1 MAESEYNTDTSC
13 KHTDSKPDACCK
25 HTDSKP
31 DACCKHTDSKPDACC
46 KHTDSKPDA
55 CCKHT
60 DSKPDACCKHTDS
73 KPDACCKHTDS
84 KPDACCKHT
93 DSKPDACCKHT
104 DSKPD
109 ACCKHTECEPTDNT
123 YSKHRSTVLR
133 FQSHYCK
140 KKSVDTEAGQVTFPR
155 TDGGSFSYSAERC
168 NSSAENEKPLASR
181 FCGITPDGAAVWD
194 PPVLLTCDTDL
205 QNLSQVRVY
214 TKLSQVC
221 VYTKLSQVRV
231 YTKLSQVRVY
241 TKLSQVRVYTKLS
254 QVRVYTKLS
263 KVRVYTKLSQVRVY
277 TKLSQVRV
285 YTKLSQVRVYTKLPQ
300 VRVYTKLS
308 QVRVYTKLSQVSI
321 YTKLSRVSIYTKLS
335 QVSVNTKLSKVS
347 VYTKLSQVRV
357 YTKLSQVSVY
367 TKLSKVS
374 VYTKLS
380 QVSVYTKLS
389 QVSVYTK
396 LSQVSVYTKLSQV
409 RVYTKLSQVR
419 VYTKL
424 SQVRV
429 YTKLSHVSIYTKLS
443 QGTKVAGCE
452 FLHLRAGA
460 RRLPYSCEYRRPYA
474 GPRTQPN
481 DSTQRLTV
489 GIKFFHREQIGVCTT
504 LNKEDI
510 RSAGEHNI
518 GKGLPGS
525 VGEETHSLRLSSPRT
540 TKLAVRFSANR
551 IRLHTWSVNTKLSK
565 VGIYTKLSQVSV
577 YTKLSQV
584 SVYTKL
590 SKIVVNNETALS
602 VATELQLITTQAET
616 LSSSDVDTV
625 IATLQ
630 KIVNASATE
639 QITTLPSQN
648 PLGRLK
654 KCRLAD
660 VDSDSPLF
668 VDALGDQGMWG
679 TQDNLFK
686 VNVTVLQQS
695 QGERGGPARAVQALE
710 TFADTVILTT
720 GTYTTVRP
728 RVALQAADI
737 SPEELDK
744 GQVSLD
750 KVRILDSEPDF
761 FARGFKETICIRALQ
776 PSLNRDGGRHRLS
789 ATYDPLLTSHV
800 CYRNV
805 TEAVDCSFDKD
816 WSCTV
821 ENLGFAFSLSGNDSD
836 SLTEGNV
843 TDFTT
848 DDGGDIQQTA
858 DISIS
863 LPPNISNM
871 IQIKNMSDV
880 RLSYTLYD
888 SSSLFVQPSQG
899 AVGPSQGAVGPSQ
912 GAVGPSQGAVG
923 TRIIGGRIAGRR
935 VKDLPEPVITTFVPI
950 PGSFVPEDMRKVKC
964 VFWDFDADAWS
975 TEGCES
981 KGEKMGRYTCACNHL
996 TNFAII
1002 FDVSGEGFGDHEKP
1016 LEVITIVGCV
1026 VSIVCLIL
1034 TLLSFIV
1041 RRRDKRRT
1049 RTGHAKNQRLVLIN
1063 LCVALLAILVI
1074 FLAGINRTA
1083 FPIGCKAVAALLHY
1097 FLLAALMWMAVE
1109 AVNLYRAVV
1118 QVFDSVSTNF
1128 VIQAGAVAWGFPLV
1142 ATLSTAGPSSLYNYR
1157 MENACWL
1164 AREPLIYAFLIP
1176 AGLIL
1181 LFNLLV
1187 FILVMTKL
1195 VREEKKQKELRGA
1208 AADANK
1214 VDRQWI
1220 ILQIRRACSI
1230 MAIFG
1235 LTWVF
1240 GFFVIDDARTVF
1252 AYLFC
1257 IFNTLQG
1264 LFIFIFHCVM
1274 REDMTK
1280 WRKKLTCWKKFIYI
1294 GKKKKGLYEPR
1305 FSATSCAR
1313 RSPTTPAKPVEAK
1326 HSGFRR
1332 DCSCG
1337 ETVASAALRRR
1348 DYIPL
1353 RGDVDYQGAPGSDP
1367 RDWYSPSAS
1376 GALGEYRWPW
1386 GRQAGHVK
1394 CHCSLPFEGIVES
1407 QNASIWV
1414 MLKSLFARQGQP
1426 REDCDKTDVFTWN
1439 MGLVIPEVF
1448 IRINMSASQPETPE
1462 NTTSPR

>member
-1 MAESEYNTDTSC
+1 MILIEEIKREERSGTRVAKNPVATDGCVLKNVVTCAGARGCPDNYTYLAHTHRCYRAYGILNTYDEAVASCLADGGSLAMPRDNTINNFLVALKNNVSTRCEFRFGLHRRNETWNYVDGGELTGYVNWAENEPNNVGGIEHCAEYRPATYHEEHNRNKWNDRTCSTDRCFLCEAEPEVRASCETGPAGDLCRCTHTTGKVDGGWSDWTPWSACSVTCGVGTQTRDRTCTNPPPANGGAGCDGLDQETQDCDTGVLCPAYPVRNKGCKIGPPSSLFWTCRYDTDTSC

-109 ACCKHTECEPTDNT
+109 ACCKHNDSKPDACCKHTDSKPDACCKHIECEPTDNT
-123 YSKHRSTVLR
+123 YSKHRSTGHR

-140 KKSVDTEAGQVTFPR
+140 EKSVDTEAGQVTFSR

-168 NSSAENEKPLASR
+168 NSSTGNEKPLATR
-181 FCGITPDGAAVWD
+181 FCRITQNGAAVWD
-194 PPVLLTCDTDL
+194 QPVLLTCDTGL
-205 QNLSQVRVY
+205 QNLSQ
-214 TKLSQVC
+214 
-221 VYTKLSQVRV
+221 
-231 YTKLSQVRVY
+231 
-241 TKLSQVRVYTKLS
+241 
-254 QVRVYTKLS
+254 
-263 KVRVYTKLSQVRVY
+263 
-277 TKLSQVRV
+277 
-285 YTKLSQVRVYTKLPQ
+285 
-300 VRVYTKLS
+300 
-308 QVRVYTKLSQVSI
+308 
-321 YTKLSRVSIYTKLS
+321 
-335 QVSVNTKLSKVS
+335 
-347 VYTKLSQVRV
+347 
-357 YTKLSQVSVY
+357 
-367 TKLSKVS
+367 
-374 VYTKLS
+374 
-380 QVSVYTKLS
+380 
-389 QVSVYTK
+389 
-396 LSQVSVYTKLSQV
+396 
-409 RVYTKLSQVR
+409 
-419 VYTKL
+419 
-424 SQVRV
+424 
-429 YTKLSHVSIYTKLS
+429 
-443 QGTKVAGCE
+443 
-452 FLHLRAGA
+452 
-460 RRLPYSCEYRRPYA
+460 
-474 GPRTQPN
+474 
-481 DSTQRLTV
+481 
-489 GIKFFHREQIGVCTT
+489 
-504 LNKEDI
+504 
-510 RSAGEHNI
+510 
-518 GKGLPGS
+518 
-525 VGEETHSLRLSSPRT
+525 
-540 TKLAVRFSANR
+540 
-551 IRLHTWSVNTKLSK
+551 
-565 VGIYTKLSQVSV
+565 
-577 YTKLSQV
+577 
-584 SVYTKL
+584 
-590 SKIVVNNETALS
+590 IVVNNETALS
-602 VATELQLITTQAET
+602 VATELQLITTQTET
-616 LSSSDVDTV
+616 LSSGDVDTI

-639 QITTLPSQN
+639 QIGDSLLTT
-648 PLGRLK
+648 
-654 KCRLAD
+654 
-660 VDSDSPLF
+660 V
-668 VDALGDQGMWG
+668 
-679 TQDNLFK
+679 DNLFE

-720 GTYTTVRP
+720 DTYTAVRP

-744 GQVSLD
+744 GQGRTTKPTDSNQYQSKNKSPKTGLVVLPYRKGLSEGLRRIFAAHGIKTCFRPTRTLRNIIIGRAESSGDTEYPVLYSIYVQCQGQTSKGPFSLD

-800 CYRNV
+800 CYLRNV

-843 TDFTT
+843 TSFTT
-848 DDGGDIQQTA
+848 EVGGDIQQTA

-888 SSSLFVQPSQG
+888 SSSLFVQPSQD
-899 AVGPSQGAVGPSQ
+899 AVGPSQ

-935 VKDLPEPVITTFVPI
+935 VKDLSEPVITTFVPLQET
-950 PGSFVPEDMRKVKC
+950 FVPEDMREVKC

-981 KGEKMGRYTCACNHL
+981 MGEKMGRYTCACNHL

-1016 LEVITIVGCV
+1016 LEIITIVGCV
-1026 VSIVCLIL
+1026 VSIVCLVL
-1034 TLLSFIV
+1034 TLFSFIV
-1041 RRRDKRRT
+1041 TRGDKRRT

-1074 FLAGINRTA
+1074 FLAGITRTA
-1083 FPIGCKAVAALLHY
+1083 SPIGCKVVAALLHY
-1097 FLLAALMWMAVE
+1097 FLLAALMWMAME

-1118 QVFDSVSTNF
+1118 QVFDSVSANF
-1128 VIQAGAVAWGFPLV
+1128 VIKAGAVAWGFPLV
-1142 ATLSTAGPSSLYNYR
+1142 ATLSTAGPSSLYKYR
-1157 MENACWL
+1157 MEKACWL
-1164 AREPLIYAFLIP
+1164 AQEPLIYAFLIP

-1195 VREEKKQKELRGA
+1195 VREEKKQKGLRGA

-1220 ILQIRRACSI
+1220 ILQIRRAGSI
-1230 MAIFG
+1230 MALFG
-1235 LTWVF
+1235 LTWLF

-1274 REDMTK
+1274 REDMK
-1280 WRKKLTCWKKFIYI
+1280 EWRKKLTCWKKFIYI
-1294 GKKKKGLYEPR
+1294 GKKKQGQYQPR
-1305 FSATSCAR
+1305 FPATSCAR

-1326 HSGFRR
+1326 HFGFRR

-1337 ETVASAALRRR
+1337 ETVASAALRR
-1348 DYIPL
+1348 
-1353 RGDVDYQGAPGSDP
+1353 
-1367 RDWYSPSAS
+1367 
-1376 GALGEYRWPW
+1376 
-1386 GRQAGHVK
+1386 
-1394 CHCSLPFEGIVES
+1394 
-1407 QNASIWV
+1407 
-1414 MLKSLFARQGQP
+1414 
-1426 REDCDKTDVFTWN
+1426 
-1439 MGLVIPEVF
+1439 
-1448 IRINMSASQPETPE
+1448 
-1462 NTTSPR
+1462 

>member
-1 MAESEYNTDTSC
+1 MIITDFRDLEEEKLHISQALNKCGYPTWALDKANRRKPHKYNTDTSC

-84 KPDACCKHT
+84 KPD
-93 DSKPDACCKHT
+93 
-104 DSKPD
+104 
-109 ACCKHTECEPTDNT
+109 TECEPTDNT
-123 YSKHRSTVLR
+123 YSKHPSTGHR

-140 KKSVDTEAGQVTFPR
+140 EESVDTEAGQVTFPR

-168 NSSAENEKPLASR
+168 NSSTGNEKPLATR
-181 FCGITPDGAAVWD
+181 FCRITQNGAAVWD
-194 PPVLLTCDTDL
+194 QPVLLTCDTDL
-205 QNLSQVRVY
+205 QNLSQEV
-214 TKLSQVC
+214 
-221 VYTKLSQVRV
+221 
-231 YTKLSQVRVY
+231 
-241 TKLSQVRVYTKLS
+241 
-254 QVRVYTKLS
+254 
-263 KVRVYTKLSQVRVY
+263 
-277 TKLSQVRV
+277 
-285 YTKLSQVRVYTKLPQ
+285 PQ
-300 VRVYTKLS
+300 VHRGTQRGVCGEEKHH
-308 QVRVYTKLSQVSI
+308 VNRPA
-321 YTKLSRVSIYTKLS
+321 SRADRAAHFRITEARRRPPQLRREAGAA
-335 QVSVNTKLSKVS
+335 VSVCKRES
-347 VYTKLSQVRV
+347 V
-357 YTKLSQVSVY
+357 
-367 TKLSKVS
+367 
-374 VYTKLS
+374 
-380 QVSVYTKLS
+380 
-389 QVSVYTK
+389 
-396 LSQVSVYTKLSQV
+396 
-409 RVYTKLSQVR
+409 
-419 VYTKL
+419 
-424 SQVRV
+424 
-429 YTKLSHVSIYTKLS
+429 
-443 QGTKVAGCE
+443 
-452 FLHLRAGA
+452 
-460 RRLPYSCEYRRPYA
+460 
-474 GPRTQPN
+474 
-481 DSTQRLTV
+481 
-489 GIKFFHREQIGVCTT
+489 
-504 LNKEDI
+504 
-510 RSAGEHNI
+510 
-518 GKGLPGS
+518 
-525 VGEETHSLRLSSPRT
+525 
-540 TKLAVRFSANR
+540 
-551 IRLHTWSVNTKLSK
+551 
-565 VGIYTKLSQVSV
+565 
-577 YTKLSQV
+577 
-584 SVYTKL
+584 
-590 SKIVVNNETALS
+590 IVVNNETALS

-616 LSSSDVDTV
+616 LSSGDVDTV

-639 QITTLPSQN
+639 QIGDSLLTTI
-648 PLGRLK
+648 
-654 KCRLAD
+654 
-660 VDSDSPLF
+660 
-668 VDALGDQGMWG
+668 
-679 TQDNLFK
+679 DNLIE

-695 QGERGGPARAVQALE
+695 QGERGGPTRAVQALE

-720 GTYTTVRP
+720 GTYTAVRP

-761 FARGFKETICIRALQ
+761 FARGFKEAIYISALQ

-800 CYRNV
+800 CYLRNV

-848 DDGGDIQQTA
+848 EDGGDIQQTA

-888 SSSLFVQPSQG
+888 SSSLFVQPSK
-899 AVGPSQGAVGPSQ
+899 GAVGPSQ

-935 VKDLPEPVITTFVPI
+935 VKDLPEPVLTTFVPLQ
-950 PGSFVPEDMRKVKC
+950 GSFVPEDMRKVNC

-1026 VSIVCLIL
+1026 VSIVCLVL

-1041 RRRDKRRT
+1041 TRRDKRRT

-1083 FPIGCKAVAALLHY
+1083 SPIGCKVVAALLHY
-1097 FLLAALMWMAVE
+1097 FLLAALMWMAME

-1118 QVFDSVSTNF
+1118 QVFDSVSANF
-1128 VIQAGAVAWGFPLV
+1128 VIKAGAVAWGFPLV
-1142 ATLSTAGPSSLYNYR
+1142 ATLSTAGPSSLYKYR
-1157 MENACWL
+1157 MEKACWL

-1187 FILVMTKL
+1187 FILVMAKL
-1195 VREEKKQKELRGA
+1195 VREEKKQKGLRGA

-1240 GFFVIDDARTVF
+1240 GFFVIDDARAVF

-1264 LFIFIFHCVM
+1264 LFIFIFHCAM

-1294 GKKKKGLYEPR
+1294 GKKKQGQYQPR
-1305 FSATSCAR
+1305 FPATSCAR
-1313 RSPTTPAKPVEAK
+1313 LAEAPPPQQNPWRRSTP
-1326 HSGFRR
+1326 
-1332 DCSCG
+1332 
-1337 ETVASAALRRR
+1337 ETVASAALRR
-1348 DYIPL
+1348 
-1353 RGDVDYQGAPGSDP
+1353 
-1367 RDWYSPSAS
+1367 
-1376 GALGEYRWPW
+1376 
-1386 GRQAGHVK
+1386 
-1394 CHCSLPFEGIVES
+1394 
-1407 QNASIWV
+1407 
-1414 MLKSLFARQGQP
+1414 
-1426 REDCDKTDVFTWN
+1426 
-1439 MGLVIPEVF
+1439 
-1448 IRINMSASQPETPE
+1448 
-1462 NTTSPR
+1462 